1 MSFLWDR
8 KTWEESH
15 SLIKRLS
22 TVKLLL
28 VQLTTVTGKFHP
40 SAQKV
45 ESWLFTFEPYRSHFV
60 FKLIIWFIWVEVLW
74 QYLCIFVYVNWSSY
88 LAKKFDFPYVNSKVF
103 FPVGA

>member
-1 MSFLWDR
+1 MSFLWGR
-8 KTWEESH
+8 KKWEESH

-45 ESWLFTFEPYRSHFV
+45 DDWLFTFEP
-60 FKLIIWFIWVEVLW
+60 
-74 QYLCIFVYVNWSSY
+74 
-88 LAKKFDFPYVNSKVF
+88 
-103 FPVGA
+103 